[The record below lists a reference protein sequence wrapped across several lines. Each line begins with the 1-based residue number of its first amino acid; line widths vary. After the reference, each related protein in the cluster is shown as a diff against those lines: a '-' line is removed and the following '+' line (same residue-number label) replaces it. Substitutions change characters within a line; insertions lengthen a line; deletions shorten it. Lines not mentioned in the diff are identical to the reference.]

1 MQLRVAPRRARPIQI
16 LIKMAGVALGLL
28 LSVAA
33 ALGLLMG
40 RERIVRKRGRWVN
53 RTPMSVPEF
62 QSSFYPDVPLEILMD
77 LLLDISSS
85 LDIPLEYIRP
95 SDRIIE
101 DLGPVAGL
109 PVDGE
114 MDDFCYHVERRCQM
128 TGKDVRQV
136 NVRTVDDYIREF
148 AQRGAEK

>member
-1 MQLRVAPRRARPIQI
+1 
-16 LIKMAGVALGLL
+16 
-28 LSVAA
+28 
-33 ALGLLMG
+33 
-40 RERIVRKRGRWVN
+40 
-53 RTPMSVPEF
+53 MSVPEF
-62 QSSFYPDVPLEILMD
+62 QSSFYPDVPLEIVKD

-114 MDDFCYHVERRCQM
+114 MDDFCYHVERRCRIV
-128 TGKDVRQV
+128 GKDPAHVKV
-136 NVRTVDDYIREF
+136 ISVDDYIRAF
-148 AQRGAEK
+148 AHALR